1 MSRDSENELRMIDDR
16 HVESSS
22 KKAVSN
28 QLSDDLVSENKT
40 EIEKMKKEI
49 GEVSKKIF
57 YQKNNREIQVQNANK
72 HFDYMNKNKNVLI
85 LTKQY

>member
-1 MSRDSENELRMIDDR
+1 MGYNLTPTSELIKSKKLNNESRDSENELRMIDDR

-57 YQKNNREIQVQNANK
+57 YQKNNREI
-72 HFDYMNKNKNVLI
+72 
-85 LTKQY
+85 